1 MVGTE
6 ARPRNGTGE
15 RLVRGWISPA
25 EREALYRLA
34 DGAEVLE
41 LGSFEGLSTA
51 AMARRAKR
59 VHSVD
64 WHRGDAGTAG
74 NGGDNPWTLPA
85 MADNLRELGLLDK
98 VVLHVGRF
106 EDILP
111 LLKPQSFDVVFVDG
125 AHDLASVRADLTQA
139 TRLVRPGGLICCHDT
154 DQAGVATA
162 CNETFGRGPAGRVD
176 TLAWYYADTPASTS
190 EAPAA
195 PVQAPKAPREGAVA
209 FLALPSY
216 GGMEPR
222 ILRGI
227 MEAVPSGSTV
237 VDRWT
242 WQQQGGSLLAL
253 GFNTLWCQALN
264 TRERHRWTH
273 FAMMHSDIEAQPGW
287 LEQLIEEQQRCG
299 ADVLSVV
306 VPIKDGRG
314 LTSTGVRSDE
324 RGVRR
329 ITMKQ
334 LFKLPETFG
343 VEDCRGVVPD
353 VGADDFLAINTGL
366 WVCDF
371 TKPWVEKVWFGVLD
385 GISREDNG
393 KFRPKVLPED
403 WHFSGMCHQHGL
415 KVMATRKIKVAHHG
429 GAAYRNDTDFGTCEE
444 DPGDVW

>member
-1 MVGTE
+1 MLATE
-6 ARPRNGTGE
+6 TKPTNGTQV
-15 RLVRGWISPA
+15 RVRGWISPL
-25 EREALYRLA
+25 EREALYRLTE
-34 DGAEVLE
+34 GAEVLE

-51 AMARRAKR
+51 AMAHKAKR

-64 WHRGDAGTAG
+64 WHRGDEGTLAPK
-74 NGGDNPWTLPA
+74 NGAADAIWTLPA
-85 MADNLRELGLLDK
+85 IAENLRRLELLDK

-111 LLKPQSFDVVFVDG
+111 LLRPQSFDFVFVDG
-125 AHDLASVRADLTQA
+125 SHDAKSVQADLREA
-139 TRLVRPGGLICCHDT
+139 VRLVKPGGIIACHDS
-154 DQAGVATA
+154 DQANVARA
-162 CNETFGRGPAGRVD
+162 CNAEFRREPLGRVD
-176 TLAWYYADTPASTS
+176 TLAWWRVTQTATA
-190 EAPAA
+190 
-195 PVQAPKAPREGAVA
+195 GAVV

-222 ILRGI
+222 SLRGI
-227 MEAVPSGSTV
+227 MEAVPSGSTI

-264 TRERHRWTH
+264 TRERHAWTH
-273 FAMMHSDIEAQPGW
+273 FAMHHSDIEAEPGW
-287 LEQLIEEQQRCG
+287 LEKLIEEQQRCG
-299 ADVLSVV
+299 ADVLSVA

-334 LFKLPETFG
+334 LFKLPETFDI
-343 VEDCRGVVPD
+343 EDCRGIVAD
-353 VGADDFLAINTGL
+353 VQDDDFLAINTGL

-385 GISREDNG
+385 GISTNPENG
-393 KFRPKVLPED
+393 KFFPKVLPED
-403 WHFSGMCHQHGL
+403 WHLSGMLHQHGL

-429 GAAYRNDTDFGTCEE
+429 GAAYRNDLDFGTEE
-444 DPGDVW
+444 IDPGDKW